1 MNRLLGTP
9 IAVMLLLA
17 GCTAAPVGALGTE
30 TPIAELV
37 TTEGEVILASGA
49 AVTYR
54 CIGEGEPAMLIEAGT
69 DTPGTQTY
77 ITRFLAPIAEE
88 RQVCTYD
95 RLGTGLSDDAPEQK
109 RTIDDLCDVQDEV
122 RALLGL
128 DGPVV
133 LAGQSG
139 GANLV
144 IWCAAR
150 APDAVASLISIEG
163 YHDNPTDL
171 AAEGLSDWTA
181 NPEHM
186 DWVESSQ
193 MLDTI
198 AGPIGTFPVLVISA
212 NGADPGGPQNQ
223 EYWLALS
230 ETSRQVIMDGG
241 HNLHQDAPEDLSAE
255 IVAELTGL

>member
-1 MNRLLGTP
+1 MNRLLAAP
-9 IAVMLLLA
+9 IAAMLLLA
-17 GCTAAPVGALGTE
+17 GCTPAPADDTGPEPPA
-30 TPIAELV
+30 AELV
-37 TTEGEVILASGA
+37 TAEGEVILASGA
-49 AVTYR
+49 AINYR
-54 CIGEGEPAMLIEAGT
+54 CVGEGGPAMLIEAGT
-69 DTPGTQTY
+69 DTPGTQTF

-122 RALLGL
+122 RELLGL
-128 DGPVV
+128 DGPAV

-144 IWCAAR
+144 IWCASR
-150 APDAVASLISIEG
+150 APDAVAALISIEG
-163 YHDNPTDL
+163 YHDNPADL

-193 MLDTI
+193 MLDSI
-198 AGPIGTFPVLVISA
+198 VGPIGTFPVLVISA
-212 NGADPGGPQNQ
+212 NGADEGGPQNQ

-230 ETSRQVIMDGG
+230 ENSRQVIMDGG
-241 HNLHQDAPEDLSAE
+241 HNLHEDAPEDLSAE